1 MEPKTI
7 FHQIYISNWDSQ
19 LATEFIN
26 VPNENAIITVSI
38 DPPKHFTIK
47 VYEKSNLIDSFISQP
62 IKIKNDGAI
71 LIIIIWD
78 GNHIV
83 GLMLGKN
90 KIDNYKNKNIIE
102 IEAVRNKIIK
112 SNIYDEPNILEK
124 CSEWM
129 AWRKKYYSRPKPLSK
144 KNTILKSESEQKREL
159 EESIMSLVD
168 LHNDVFIA
176 NKRYKLADIYSLLR
190 RLLFWPDET
199 DKNKIYS
206 PLLIRVAGYENLPL
220 PVYATPSKNSVKD
233 LAKIQIVIQIQID
246 NQMASTNQKDERMII
261 MDLQEWL
268 SQPIITTKNKIYRVK
283 DLLFDSANSWGAH
296 NDQSIPFFLDKTR
309 NINILSDNFLFIL
322 IKNISEVTIDLGKY
336 ITNKME

>member
-83 GLMLGKN
+83 DLMLGKN

-112 SNIYDEPNILEK
+112 SNIYDEPNILENVQNGWLG
-124 CSEWM
+124 ERNITHVLNHYL
-129 AWRKKYYSRPKPLSK
+129 RKIQFLNLKVNKKRIRRKYY
-144 KNTILKSESEQKREL
+144 
-159 EESIMSLVD
+159 
-168 LHNDVFIA
+168 
-176 NKRYKLADIYSLLR
+176 
-190 RLLFWPDET
+190 
-199 DKNKIYS
+199 
-206 PLLIRVAGYENLPL
+206 
-220 PVYATPSKNSVKD
+220 
-233 LAKIQIVIQIQID
+233 VI
-246 NQMASTNQKDERMII
+246 S
-261 MDLQEWL
+261 
-268 SQPIITTKNKIYRVK
+268 
-283 DLLFDSANSWGAH
+283 
-296 NDQSIPFFLDKTR
+296 
-309 NINILSDNFLFIL
+309 
-322 IKNISEVTIDLGKY
+322 
-336 ITNKME
+336 